1 MHPHRLAWRLLRELG
16 PTALFH
22 YSLYQL
28 QLRSGWLKTRT
39 PVRAWRRGQVNRA
52 LPADSDGLEVESR
65 PLWVPFAPKPE
76 GEQELATATRAI
88 AEGVFP
94 LFGLQ
99 VELGFPPD
107 WRAFAPLAGQD
118 GRTRVSA
125 EQHWADYDLE
135 YFPADVKLLWE
146 PSRFGW
152 AFILARQYLSSGDRK
167 VAQTFGKLLGS
178 WLDANP
184 LNSGPHWVSA
194 QEVALRGLAL
204 VYSRFAVQDWLEE
217 NRELSLALMEL
228 IAGSADR
235 VSLTLSYARAQNN
248 NHRLSEA
255 AFLYSAGSV
264 FPGLAGSERWGRIG
278 RGELAAGFRSQ
289 VDAQGGYTQHS
300 VNYQRLAL
308 ELGLWCLRVSE
319 TSGEDDLQAIRD
331 PLKRMADYLA
341 AVTDPVTGQA
351 PNLGPNDGALLIPR
365 PGSDFKDLR
374 PTLQAASAILSGEPR
389 YAAGPWDDLARW
401 LGVDPHSEQGS
412 LDDKPN
418 DLRHLGDLAVLQ
430 SDGLQAILRCAT
442 FRSRPGHAD
451 QLHLSAMWR
460 GEPLLLDPGTYLYS
474 GDPPWDNSL
483 RSARVHNTV
492 SVGNRDQ
499 MTQAG
504 RFLYLD
510 WAQGE
515 ILGIWQ
521 ANGLQAAAGRHDGY
535 SERGVI
541 HQRTLVLIDDHLLI
555 VIDDLLGS
563 GLFSAELAWLL
574 PDSPWKV
581 DRDILQIQ
589 AQAGP
594 FSIQT
599 SGPIQDLHL
608 VRAGE
613 RVYGPTDYRPET
625 YYGWYSPTYAHKVA
639 ALHWRVT
646 LEGRGPLRVE
656 TRLTLGPEPP
666 QDLLELVYREAQVG
680 RPALD
685 YVRCKGRE
693 LRL

>member
-1 MHPHRLAWRLLRELG
+1 MRLHRLAWQLLRELG
-16 PTALFH
+16 PTPLFH

-28 QLRSGWLKTRT
+28 QLRSGWLKGRT
-39 PVRAWRRGQVNRA
+39 PVKAWRAGQINRA

-65 PLWVPFAPKPE
+65 PLWIPISAKPE
-76 GEQELATATRAI
+76 WERELPAASQAI
-88 AEGVFP
+88 ANGIYP

-99 VELGFPPD
+99 VELGFLPD

-118 GRTRVSA
+118 GRARVSA
-125 EQHWADYDLE
+125 EHHWADYDLE
-135 YFPADVKLLWE
+135 RFPADVKLLWE

-152 AFILARQYLSSGDRK
+152 AFILARQYLSSGDPK
-167 VAQTFGKLLGS
+167 SAQTFGKLLGS
-178 WLDANP
+178 WLEANP
-184 LNSGPHWVSA
+184 LNSGPHWISA

-204 VYSRFAVQDWLEE
+204 IYSRFAFQDWLEA
-217 NRELSLALMEL
+217 NRGLSLALMEL

-235 VSLTLSYARAQNN
+235 VSLTFSYARAQNN

-264 FPGLAGSERWGRIG
+264 FPGLAGSDRWRRIG
-278 RGELAAGFRSQ
+278 RADIVAGFRSQ
-289 VDAQGGYTQHS
+289 VDSHGGYIQHS

-319 TSGEDDLQAIRD
+319 TSGEGDLQAIRD
-331 PLKRMADYLA
+331 PLGRMSEYLA
-341 AVTDPVTGQA
+341 AITDPVSGQA

-365 PGSDFKDLR
+365 PGFDFADLR
-374 PTLQAASAILSGEPR
+374 PTLQAAGAILSGKSR
-389 YAAGPWDDLARW
+389 YPAGAWDDLAHW
-401 LGVDPHSEQGS
+401 LGVDPRSAKES
-412 LDDKPN
+412 LDDQPN
-418 DLRHLGDLAVLQ
+418 GLRHLGGLAVLE
-430 SDGLQAILRCAT
+430 SGGLKAVLRCAT

-474 GDPPWDNSL
+474 GDPPWDNGL
-483 RSARVHNTV
+483 RSASVHNTV
-492 SVGNRDQ
+492 TVGDRDQ

-515 ILGIWQ
+515 ILGMWQ
-521 ANGLQAAAGRHDGY
+521 ANGLQAAAGLHDGY

-563 GLFSAELAWLL
+563 GSLSAELAWLL

-589 AQAGP
+589 AQAGSV
-594 FSIQT
+594 SIQT

-613 RVYGPTDYRPET
+613 RVYGPTDYRPEP
-625 YYGWYSPTYAHKVA
+625 YHGWYSPTYAHKVA
-639 ALHWRVT
+639 ALHWRAT

-656 TRLTLGPEPP
+656 TRLTLGTKLPE
-666 QDLLELVYREAQVG
+666 DDLELAYRPSEEGQ
-680 RPALD
+680 PALD
-685 YVRCKGRE
+685 YVRCGGRE